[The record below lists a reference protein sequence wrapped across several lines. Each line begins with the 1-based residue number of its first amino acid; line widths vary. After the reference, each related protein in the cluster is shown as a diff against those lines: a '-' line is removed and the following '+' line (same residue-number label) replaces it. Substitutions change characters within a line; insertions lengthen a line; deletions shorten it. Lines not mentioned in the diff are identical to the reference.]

1 MDIKSTVKDKA
12 AAYKTEVIAIRR
24 HLHQHP
30 ELSFNEFET
39 ANFVE
44 QKLKEFGLTKISR
57 LVKTGVVALIEG
69 KNPSVKVIA
78 LRADLDALPIQ
89 EANDV
94 DYKSKND
101 GVMHACG
108 HDVHTSSLL
117 GVAKILQ
124 ELRNEFEGTI
134 KLIFQPGEEK
144 LPGGASLMIK
154 ESVFENPNV
163 QSIIGQHVFPNLEVG
178 KVGFRKGMYMASTDE
193 IYVTVKGKGGHAA
206 LPAEYNNP
214 LIIASSLL
222 LELNKTFMEQVP
234 AYLEDKNIP
243 IPTVLAF
250 GKITGNGATNII
262 PEQVKIEGTFRTM
275 NEEWR
280 KNAHEKMKNIAKE
293 IAKKY
298 RAEIDFNIEIGYPF
312 LVNDEKITEVAK
324 QAAIDYLG
332 QENVVDLDIRM
343 TAEDFAYYS
352 QVKPACFYRLGI
364 RNDNKGI
371 NAGLHTS
378 KFNIDEE
385 ALEISIGLMAWL
397 AISEL
402 KVKSL

>member
-1 MDIKSTVKDKA
+1 
-12 AAYKTEVIAIRR
+12 
-24 HLHQHP
+24 
-30 ELSFNEFET
+30 
-39 ANFVE
+39 
-44 QKLKEFGLTKISR
+44 
-57 LVKTGVVALIEG
+57 
-69 KNPSVKVIA
+69 
-78 LRADLDALPIQ
+78 
-89 EANDV
+89 
-94 DYKSKND
+94 
-101 GVMHACG
+101 
-108 HDVHTSSLL
+108 
-117 GVAKILQ
+117 
-124 ELRNEFEGTI
+124 
-134 KLIFQPGEEK
+134 
-144 LPGGASLMIK
+144 
-154 ESVFENPNV
+154 
-163 QSIIGQHVFPNLEVG
+163 
-178 KVGFRKGMYMASTDE
+178 
-193 IYVTVKGKGGHAA
+193 
-206 LPAEYNNP
+206 
-214 LIIASSLL
+214 
-222 LELNKTFMEQVP
+222 MEQDP
-234 AYLEDKNIP
+234 AYSEDKNIP

-280 KNAHEKMKNIAKE
+280 KSAHEKMKNIAKE
-293 IAKKY
+293 VAQNY
-298 RAEIDFNIEIGYPF
+298 HAEIDFNIEIGYPF

-352 QVKPACFYRLGI
+352 QVKPACFYRLGV

-378 KFNIDEE
+378 KFNIDED